1 MTAEEQLQW
10 ATGFGDFLK
19 SDWPQL
25 EPVASGNAVL
35 TLPLQKA
42 MASLLEMLTAWPF
55 SRDFASDGLRYND
68 FANRAYRL
76 PLYIKMVQDALAKS
90 DSDEI
95 RAIVTEPE
103 KRKPGRPASAATL
116 ARREAEAKAAK
127 QQTQLFNNSA
137 VAEGSVISP
146 SARAALDKEITP
158 AADGSKGDADERPS
172 VAAVAAVSNEQSEY
186 KLSISQKRMLLS
198 VDLAK
203 RTEDIRTLRGQM
215 AAAAEKA
222 KTLAELNRPQKEIEV
237 AAKESIEAND
247 AVQAIFAEIDTELA
261 VTWYRL
267 QNDSDEWRNAWL
279 QKHGFKSIKD
289 VHDDLRHDLRK
300 HYEKVKSPEFDL
312 RCRTLIE
319 QESPEYVAKQKAEAE
334 KKKEVQDIIRYFK
347 RKDKAQKME
356 TARAKFRR
364 LEELLGKKE
373 AANYRP
379 LLAKIEGDAKQAE
392 KEKKATVPD
401 GSPSGKEKRNHKE
414 ITNYDEQR
422 SY

>member
-1 MTAEEQLQW
+1 METTKLFREMTADEQLQW
-10 ATGFGDFLK
+10 ATEFGDFLK

-25 EPVASGNAVL
+25 EPVASGNAQL
-35 TLPLQKA
+35 TLPLQKT
-42 MASLLEMLTAWPF
+42 MASLLTMLMAWPF
-55 SRDFASDGLRYND
+55 SRDFAGDGLRYND

-76 PLYIKMVQDALAKS
+76 PLYIKMVRDALAKS
-90 DSDEI
+90 DADEI

-103 KRKPGRPASAATL
+103 KRKPGRPASAETL
-116 ARREAEAKAAK
+116 ARREAEKKAAR
-127 QQTQLFNNSA
+127 QQTEMFKPA
-137 VAEGSVISP
+137 GEPAGTVAENGDGSVRDSAAFTPEPSP
-146 SARAALDKEITP
+146 MGN
-158 AADGSKGDADERPS
+158 DGGDYR
-172 VAAVAAVSNEQSEY
+172 
-186 KLSISQKRMLLS
+186 LSIAQKRMLLS
-198 VDLAK
+198 ADLAK

-222 KTLAELNRPQKEIEV
+222 KTLAELNRPQKEIEL

-289 VHDDLRHDLRK
+289 VHDDLKHDLRK

-312 RCRTLIE
+312 RCRTLVE

-347 RKDKAQKME
+347 RKDKGQKLE
-356 TARAKFRR
+356 TARAKFKR

-379 LLAKIEGDAKQAE
+379 LLTKIEEDS
-392 KEKKATVPD
+392 KK
-401 GSPSGKEKRNHKE
+401 K
-414 ITNYDEQR
+414 
-422 SY
+422 